1 MPRTPCDGLVVMVHV
16 PGETV
21 RRTGRADTPR
31 ETADGR
37 TGVRPEHGQPLDE
50 RVREAHCAKLDQAA
64 RAAAQFA
71 AEETGR

>member
-1 MPRTPCDGLVVMVHV
+1 MVHV
-16 PGETV
+16 LGETV
-21 RRTGRADTPR
+21 RRTGRAGIPR

-37 TGVRPEHGQPLDE
+37 TGVRPEHEQPLDE

-64 RAAAQFA
+64 GAAAQTT